1 MQLLHEDAWDSSLK
15 KVQGQVMLSVQGMVR
30 KMLVEE
36 PAQQAAQQCMQS
48 WAKADHSPAAAQ

>member
-1 MQLLHEDAWDSSLK
+1 MGMQLIHEDAWDSSLK
-15 KVQGQVMLSVQGMVR
+15 KVQGQAMLSVQGMVR

-48 WAKADHSPAAAQ
+48 